1 MKKIIIIGAGPAGL
15 AAADKLCE
23 HKLNPIV
30 LEKDSCVAGISRT
43 VKYKGYYFDI
53 GGHRFF
59 SKNKSVFNWWHDIL
73 GEDFVR
79 TRRRY
84 KIKRII

>member
-53 GGHRFF
+53 GGHRFLAKINQ
-59 SKNKSVFNWWHDIL
+59 SLTGGMIYWEKILLGRAADI
-73 GEDFVR
+73 
-79 TRRRY
+79 
-84 KIKRII
+84 K